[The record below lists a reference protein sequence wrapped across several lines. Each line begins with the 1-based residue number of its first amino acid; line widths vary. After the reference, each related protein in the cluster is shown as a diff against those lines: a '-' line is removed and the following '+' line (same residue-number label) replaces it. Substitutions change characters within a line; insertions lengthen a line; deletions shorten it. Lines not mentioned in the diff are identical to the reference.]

1 MDANEFGE
9 LDRRSLLGSVSTIAA
24 SMVLA
29 RALPRSAA
37 SQTSR
42 EPLTAIDTLLDPDQT
57 MVQKAIAA
65 NARLRESFP
74 KGFALDETHHPHI
87 STLQRYVKTSDLDK
101 VYGAV
106 GKILA
111 DERPASWKLTAYKY
125 YFIPWKS
132 IGLAGIVIRPTDDLR
147 RFQ

>member
-1 MDANEFGE
+1 MGVNRSDEFS
-9 LDRRSLLGSVSTIAA
+9 RRSLLGSASTIAT

-29 RALPRSAA
+29 TALPRSAA

-42 EPLTAIDTLLDPDQT
+42 EPLMAIDTLLDPDQT

-65 NARLRESFP
+65 NERLRQSFP
-74 KGFALDETHHPHI
+74 KGFALDETHQPHI
-87 STLQRYVKTSDLDK
+87 STLQRYVRTADLDN

-111 DERPASWKLTAYKY
+111 DEHPAGWKL
-125 YFIPWKS
+125 
-132 IGLAGIVIRPTDDLR
+132 
-147 RFQ
+147 